1 MIFKELIGNR
11 NLQKHIFDSLEHGK
25 IPHAQLFIGPQGV
38 GKLILAIQY
47 AEKLLSINN
56 ITAKDKVQNLQH
68 ADLHFVFPVATNDK
82 VKSKPTS
89 DLFLKEWRDFI
100 QENPYGSSFDWY
112 QFLGIEN
119 KQGQIGVDEAEKIIK
134 KLALKS
140 YEGGYKIMIIWGADK
155 LNIATSNK
163 LLKIIEEPPEKTVF
177 ILIAEKEDSILPTIR
192 SRTQLIHFKRIR
204 DEEIYAELVSH
215 HIIDKKKAK
224 EITFQAQ
231 GNYNKALKL
240 KSNYTNHE
248 FEHYFINWIRNAFM
262 AKARPEVLKNLV
274 EWANE
279 INLWGR
285 EKQKQF
291 LNYSSQVFRQALL
304 VNYQVDDLVFMKLSE
319 NDFNWQKFTPFI
331 HGANIEAILKEL
343 NTTFY
348 HIERNANAKIVF
360 LDLSIKITRFL
371 HKKASKLTTIE

>member
-11 NLQKHIFDSLEHGK
+11 NLQKHIFESLEHGK

-155 LNIATSNK
+155 LNIAASNK

-248 FEHYFINWIRNAFM
+248 FEHYFIDWIRNAFM
-262 AKARPEVLKNLV
+262 AKTRPEVLKSLV

-371 HKKASKLTTIE
+371 HKKSL